1 MVTIVVVLPSS
12 GSRYLQ
18 HPMWDRLRSEAAQLG
33 AALLL
38 VVLARELEVTT
49 HLDLTT
55 PRRWP
60 LNSVIP
66 PYGSLK
72 WIPL

>member
-1 MVTIVVVLPSS
+1 VVTIVVVLPSS

-38 VVLARELEVTT
+38 VVLARELEVRDT
-49 HLDLTT
+49 
-55 PRRWP
+55 
-60 LNSVIP
+60 S
-66 PYGSLK
+66 GSDDTETVA
-72 WIPL
+72 PQ